1 MQSFVLFHKTSF
13 INNEIKFT
21 SQFILKK
28 KKKFTS
34 QFILSIYQ
42 FCFSFYIVVYDSGN
56 CDTNYSDSGSFYIT
70 CCVITLLE
78 FKQIIV
84 KANKEQAHKNNSKAN
99 KEQAHIKNI
108 RIYII
113 QKIAYLHIHTHTRV
127 IKLLLL

>member
-1 MQSFVLFHKTSF
+1 MKLNLLASLYC
-13 INNEIKFT
+13 
-21 SQFILKK
+21 QFISSV
-28 KKKFTS
+28 FPS
-34 QFILSIYQ
+34 ILLYM
-42 FCFSFYIVVYDSGN
+42 IVEIVILA
-56 CDTNYSDSGSFYIT
+56 NYSDSGSFYIN

-113 QKIAYLHIHTHTRV
+113 
-127 IKLLLL
+127 